1 MGAQTMVMRL
11 VVGRRP
17 VRLPWSRPCD
27 ADEVRQAVDR
37 ANPPFCVHPAEAP
50 PFTVRR
56 RVFLEAAGL
65 RVECEDEGELRLAC
79 KLSAEE
85 HNRWQTPDDSLAMIR
100 ETRRMEE
107 DAERRAAEEDADDR
121 EGRVCEEE
129 DITLE
134 EWSQMGYKWFRKD
147 EMAYV

>member
-1 MGAQTMVMRL
+1 MAAQTMRL
-11 VVGRRP
+11 VVGNRA

-27 ADEVRQAVDR
+27 ADEVRHEVDR

-56 RVFLEAAGL
+56 RVYFEAMGL

-85 HNRWQTPDDSLAMIR
+85 HNRWQMPDDALALVR
-100 ETRRMEE
+100 ETRRME
-107 DAERRAAEEDADDR
+107 DAARARMEEEDTEDDD
-121 EGRVCEEE
+121 EGRACEEE